1 MSPEDILRAC
11 SLLAEQAL
19 SSLSKIELTLSQSAL
34 TLSQIDKTY
43 QEKIQQRR
51 KAREAAHANLPAI
64 PAPLPV
70 PEVFSPGEVVSV
82 VRVEEAPKS
91 LDSRPDDHPAIF
103 YPPGDAEQVKLVQ
116 YLPQVSLLEGKCM
129 SEERF
134 PTATYSLTLTTK
146 AVMASVAKV
155 RGYIGGFP
163 FDPGGL
169 VECLFLCW

>member
-64 PAPLPV
+64 PVPLPA
-70 PEVFSPGEVVSV
+70 PEVFSPVGEVVSV
-82 VRVEEAPKS
+82 VGEEQVS
-91 LDSRPDDHPAIF
+91 LVSRPDDRPAIF
-103 YPPGDAEQVKLVQ
+103 SPPGDAEQVKLVQ
-116 YLPQVSLLEGKCM
+116 YLPRVSLLEGKCM

-134 PTATYSLTLTTK
+134 QTTTYSLILATK

-155 RGYIGGFP
+155 RGYVGGFP